1 MQFVSHKNVI
11 LGLGKELRG
20 QVLATV
26 AQGVKLGSPASV
38 QRLWCS
44 AAAIAGTGC
53 SPSAGRVEA
62 GGFLGLSD
70 QPVQLKE

>member
-1 MQFVSHKNVI
+1 M
-11 LGLGKELRG
+11 ELRG
-20 QVLATV
+20 QGLATL
-26 AQGVKLGSPASV
+26 AQGVELGWPASI
-38 QRLWCS
+38 QRLWRGG
-44 AAAIAGTGC
+44 AAIAGMVY